1 MSEPNMDLSGSRIL
15 VVDDMPANIDVLCQS
30 LEAAG
35 YRVIVASAGEVA
47 LKLAERSIP
56 DLILLDVVMPGI
68 DGFETCRRLK
78 LAESTRHIPVIFLTA
93 RDDTP
98 SLAEGF
104 RAGGVDYVVKPFQK
118 EEVLIRLQ
126 THLERGRLA
135 RALAEKHAALEART
149 RELEE
154 EIAQRQAITRE
165 RNHLSDHLS
174 LVSQREAERWGL
186 HGFVGQSPTLR
197 KILDEIGLLQTTQNI
212 SVLVLGESGTG
223 KELIARAIHNGSAR
237 RQGPFVAVNCAAIPR
252 DLAESLFFGHV
263 KGAFSGADRDQAGY
277 FELAHGGT
285 LFLDEVGAMAA
296 ELQPKLLRI
305 LEDGL
310 VQPLGSREPRQVEVR
325 VLAAT
330 NADLPQQIQEGRFRH
345 DLYYRLARFTVRVPP
360 LRERREDIGLLAGHF
375 LQLFAAEMG
384 IEHPPLS
391 AGVLDLLGKQDFPG
405 NIRELKNVV
414 ERALIESR
422 GQEIRPEHLHLAETI
437 LPAAAPPSSVPDLP
451 LNLEQ
456 AEQLLIQRAL
466 DQTGGNVSEAAR
478 LLGIDRNKI
487 YRRLDRPAS

>member
-1 MSEPNMDLSGSRIL
+1 MSELDMDLSGSRVL
-15 VVDDMPANIDVLCQS
+15 VVDDVPANLDVLCQS
-30 LEAAG
+30 LETAG
-35 YRVIVASAGEVA
+35 YRVMVASSGEVA
-47 LKLAERSIP
+47 LKLVERSAP

-78 LAESTRHIPVIFLTA
+78 QAQTTRQIPVIFLTA
-93 RDDTP
+93 RDDTTA
-98 SLAEGF
+98 LAEGF

-126 THLERGRLA
+126 THLERSRLA
-135 RALAEKHAALEART
+135 QALAEKHTALKART

-154 EIAQRQAITRE
+154 EIARRQALTRE

-174 LVSQREAERWGL
+174 HLSQREAARWGL
-186 HGFVGQSPTLR
+186 HGFVGQSQTLR
-197 KILDEIGLLQTTQNI
+197 AILDEVGLLQTTQHL
-212 SVLVLGESGTG
+212 SVLILGESGTG
-223 KELIARAIHNGSAR
+223 KELIARAIHKGSAR
-237 RQGPFVAVNCAAIPR
+237 HRGPFVAVNCAAIPR
-252 DLAESLFFGHV
+252 DLAESLFFGHL
-263 KGAFSGADRDQAGY
+263 KGAFSGAERDQAGY

-285 LFLDEVGAMAA
+285 LFLDEVGTMPAD
-296 ELQPKLLRI
+296 LQPKLLRV

-310 VQPLGSREPRQVEVR
+310 VQPLGSRQARQVEVR

-330 NADLPQQIQEGRFRH
+330 NADLLRQIQEGRFRQ

-360 LRERREDIGLLAGHF
+360 LRERREDIPLLASHF
-375 LQLFAAEMG
+375 LQLLAAEMG
-384 IEHPPLS
+384 IEHPALS
-391 AGVLDLLGKQDFPG
+391 PAALDLLEKQDFPG

-422 GQEIRPEHLHLAETI
+422 GKEIRPEHLHLAE
-437 LPAAAPPSSVPDLP
+437 AAPPAPSPPELP

-466 DQTGGNVSEAAR
+466 ERTGGNVSEAAR

-487 YRRLDRPAS
+487 YRRLDRPTS

>member
-1 MSEPNMDLSGSRIL
+1 MSEANMDLSGSRIL
-15 VVDDMPANIDVLCQS
+15 VVDDVPANLDVLCQS

-35 YRVIVASAGEVA
+35 YKVMVASSGEVA
-47 LKLAERSIP
+47 LKLAERSVP

-78 LAESTRHIPVIFLTA
+78 QAESTRQIPVIFLTA
-93 RDDTP
+93 RDDT
-98 SLAEGF
+98 SALAEGF

-126 THLERGRLA
+126 THLERSRLA
-135 RALAEKHAALEART
+135 LALAEKNAALEQRT

-154 EIAQRQAITRE
+154 EIARRQAITRE

-174 LVSQREAERWGL
+174 HLDRREAERWGL
-186 HGFVGQSPTLR
+186 HGFVGQSQTLR
-197 KILDEIGLLQTTQNI
+197 QILDEVGLLQTTQHV
-212 SVLVLGESGTG
+212 SVLILGESGTG
-223 KELIARAIHNGSAR
+223 KELIARAIHNGSPR

-252 DLAESLFFGHV
+252 DLTESLFFGHL
-263 KGAFSGADRDQAGY
+263 KGAFSGAERDQAGY

-285 LFLDEVGAMAA
+285 LFLDEVGTMPA
-296 ELQPKLLRI
+296 ELQPKLLRV

-330 NADLPQQIQEGRFRH
+330 NADLPQQIQEGRFRQ

-360 LRERREDIGLLAGHF
+360 LRERREDIPLLAAHF
-375 LQLFAAEMG
+375 LQLLAAEMG
-384 IEHPPLS
+384 IERPALS
-391 AGVLDLLGKQDFPG
+391 LAAQELLGKQDFPG

-414 ERALIESR
+414 ERSLIESR
-422 GQEIRPEHLHLAETI
+422 GREIRPEHLHLAETA
-437 LPAAAPPSSVPDLP
+437 PAAVQPLPELP

-466 DQTGGNVSEAAR
+466 EKTGGNVSEAAR

>member
-1 MSEPNMDLSGSRIL
+1 
-15 VVDDMPANIDVLCQS
+15 
-30 LEAAG
+30 
-35 YRVIVASAGEVA
+35 
-47 LKLAERSIP
+47 
-56 DLILLDVVMPGI
+56 
-68 DGFETCRRLK
+68 
-78 LAESTRHIPVIFLTA
+78 
-93 RDDTP
+93 
-98 SLAEGF
+98 
-104 RAGGVDYVVKPFQK
+104 VDYVVKPFQK

-126 THLERGRLA
+126 THLERSRLA
-135 RALAEKHAALEART
+135 LALAEKNAALEQRT

-154 EIAQRQAITRE
+154 EIARRQAITRE

-174 LVSQREAERWGL
+174 HLDRREAERWGL
-186 HGFVGQSPTLR
+186 HGFVGQSQTLR
-197 KILDEIGLLQTTQNI
+197 QILDEVGLLQTTQHV
-212 SVLVLGESGTG
+212 SVLILGESGTG
-223 KELIARAIHNGSAR
+223 KELIARAIHNGSPR

-252 DLAESLFFGHV
+252 DLTESLFFGHL
-263 KGAFSGADRDQAGY
+263 KGAFSGAERDQAGY

-285 LFLDEVGAMAA
+285 LFLDEVGTMPA
-296 ELQPKLLRI
+296 ELQPKLLRV

-330 NADLPQQIQEGRFRH
+330 NADLPQQIQEGRFRQ

-360 LRERREDIGLLAGHF
+360 LRERREDIPLLAAHF
-375 LQLFAAEMG
+375 LQLLAAEMG
-384 IEHPPLS
+384 IERPALS
-391 AGVLDLLGKQDFPG
+391 LAAQELLGKQDFPG

-414 ERALIESR
+414 ERSLIESR
-422 GQEIRPEHLHLAETI
+422 GREIRPEHLHLAETA
-437 LPAAAPPSSVPDLP
+437 PAAVQPLPELP

-466 DQTGGNVSEAAR
+466 EKTGGNVSEAAR